1 VANTTDRL
9 KQLMELAMS
18 NAPHDEFLEK
28 FGQLLDEAR
37 LEERRRAAR
46 IVLEFEVYTQYIVQK
61 QFIQE
66 RKNKLVEL
74 IMDGM

>member
-1 VANTTDRL
+1 MTKNTAALSRD
-9 KQLMELAMS
+9 AMS
-18 NAPHDEFLEK
+18 NMPHDEFLEK